1 MKNRS
6 FAVINAIAIVVVLY
20 LARSAKTSAQ
30 ITEVNARKMAP
41 SFSLIDAA
49 GAPVRLSD
57 YKGRVVLLNFW
68 ATWCHG
74 CKTEIPW
81 YMEFQNK
88 YKDKG
93 LAVIG
98 VSMDDDGWKSVK
110 PFVEE
115 QKMNYVVVIG
125 NEALAKLYAV
135 DALPVTLLIDRNGK
149 IAVLHAGMVEK
160 DAFEKEIQ
168 ALLLDSAKNVPK

>member
-6 FAVINAIAIVVVLY
+6 FAVTNAIAIVVVLY

-30 ITEVNARKMAP
+30 ITDVNARKMAP

-81 YMEFQNK
+81 YMEFQKN
-88 YKDKG
+88 YTRRG
-93 LAVIG
+93 LTVIG
-98 VSMDDDGWKSVK
+98 ASMDDDGWKIVK
-110 PFVEE
+110 PFV
-115 QKMNYVVVIG
+115 KAKKLNYPVVIASD
-125 NEALAKLYAV
+125 ALAKEYGLGAMPMSV
-135 DALPVTLLIDRNGK
+135 LIDRNGR
-149 IAVLHAGMVEK
+149 IADSHSGVVDQSAWE
-160 DAFEKEIQ
+160 AEIRK
-168 ALLLDSAKNVPK
+168 LLDERQ